1 MAEPQGYSPQVVGG
15 LENRHRAGMPQYM
28 RRHSLP
34 KESRTLLGRST
45 SVFAK
50 NVLEPGTRQVLSPR
64 IEKEFWHQG
73 FAPDG

>member
-1 MAEPQGYSPQVVGG
+1 
-15 LENRHRAGMPQYM
+15 MPQYM